1 MMVAQRSV
9 VCDMAGVRYCI
20 WLLNFVL
27 KVRYE
32 THYRFND
39 SISFFFFVVVVVGYS
54 VLFPDAIIQVCT
66 CCNSSIA
73 ADYFLAQSRAG
84 SKL

>member
-1 MMVAQRSV
+1 MMVAQRLV
-9 VCDMAGVRYCI
+9 VCDMAGVWYCI

-39 SISFFFFVVVVVGYS
+39 SVSFLFFFVVVGYS